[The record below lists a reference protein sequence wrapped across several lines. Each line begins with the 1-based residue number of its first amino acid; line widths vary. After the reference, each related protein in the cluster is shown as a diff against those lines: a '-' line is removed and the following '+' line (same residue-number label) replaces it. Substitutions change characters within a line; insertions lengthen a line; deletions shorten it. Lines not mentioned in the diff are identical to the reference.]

1 MFLICT
7 RDDMTDKTTA
17 KPLKLTRAQIREA
30 MQAVPVDR
38 ILLGANTSK
47 EAKLTPKQ
55 KRFAQNLAEGMSKAE
70 AYRQS
75 RQTKAKPET
84 ASRRGQELAKMGA
97 VQAQVE
103 AFKRAAELREYASA
117 ARLRE
122 LVIGELTKH
131 ALDEAFP
138 PAQRVKALE
147 LLGKVTEVAAFTERR
162 EVVQVQDAGTIRER
176 LMQSLRLAVQTSA
189 IDVEDTSADDL
200 LAEITGSRLDQVDD
214 ANTLD
219 AEDPTPSAEPDPETP
234 PTPHP
239 LNAQDSTPPYTHS
252 IPHTQTP
259 QNSDPPLPV
268 LGPPADGEGVPV
280 DNFSDAKSGSL

>member
-1 MFLICT
+1 
-7 RDDMTDKTTA
+7 MTDKPTA
-17 KPLKLTRAQIREA
+17 KPLKMTRAQIREA

-38 ILLGANTSK
+38 LLLGSNTSQ

-55 KRFAQNLAEGMSKAE
+55 KKFAQNLAEGMSKAA
-70 AYRQS
+70 AYRGAYDSQG
-75 RQTKAKPET
+75 KPET
-84 ASRRGQELAKMGA
+84 QSKKGQELAKREA
-97 VQAQVE
+97 VAAQVE
-103 AFKRAAELREYASA
+103 AFRRAAELREYASA

-131 ALDEAFP
+131 ALDDSFP

-200 LAEITGSRLDQVDD
+200 LAEIIGARLDQAD
-214 ANTLD
+214 ADTLD

-234 PTPHP
+234 PTPDP
-239 LNAQDSTPPYTHS
+239 PEPESSTPPYTHS
-252 IPHTQTP
+252 IPHPQTP
-259 QNSDPPLPV
+259 QNSEPPLPV
-268 LGPPADGEGVPV
+268 LGPPVSPEGDILV
-280 DNFSDAKSGSL
+280 NQ

>member
-1 MFLICT
+1 M
-7 RDDMTDKTTA
+7 
-17 KPLKLTRAQIREA
+17 TRAQIREA

-55 KRFAQNLAEGMSKAE
+55 KKFAQNLAEGMSKAE

-84 ASRRGQELAKMGA
+84 ASRRGQELAKMSA

-122 LVIGELTKH
+122 LVIAELTKH
-131 ALDEAFP
+131 ALDDAFP

-189 IDVEDTSADDL
+189 VDVEDTSADDL
-200 LAEITGSRLDQVDD
+200 LAEITGARLDQAD
-214 ANTLD
+214 ADILD
-219 AEDPTPSAEPDPETP
+219 AEDPTPSPEPDPETP

-239 LNAQDSTPPYTHS
+239 PNAQDSTPPYTHS
-252 IPHTQTP
+252 IPHLQTP
-259 QNSDPPLPV
+259 QNSEPPLPV

-280 DNFSDAKSGSL
+280 DNFSDEKSGSL